1 MKQALTIAGSDS
13 GGGAGIQADLKTFHA
28 HGVFG
33 LSVITSVTA
42 QNTCEV
48 RAAYDLPE
56 EMVRAQIDVLFE
68 DFEIEAVK
76 TGMLSSMAIVEAVIR
91 RVFILIEQFS
101 SISEFLSQ
109 QDLLPA
115 KAIAAMSAEVANV
128 SFASSVYIKEFL
140 WVEWPMPIA

>member
-1 MKQALTIAGSDS
+1 MA
-13 GGGAGIQADLKTFHA
+13 
-28 HGVFG
+28 
-33 LSVITSVTA
+33 SVVASWMVVVGRVVDVRGFISSEFVA
-42 QNTCEV
+42 QDTN
-48 RAAYDLPE
+48 
-56 EMVRAQIDVLFE
+56 
-68 DFEIEAVK
+68 
-76 TGMLSSMAIVEAVIR
+76 MAIVEAVIR
-91 RVFILIEQFS
+91 RLFILIEQFS